1 MELFEWLSRSLGP
14 GERLRLEIAR
24 EGESLSILVQPV
36 LKTAPSNLDDERQQ
50 LRAALA
56 HPLWLTGT
64 PDQLDREL
72 PEALRTYAD
81 RRQTLQVAASE
92 WDALDD
98 AIRRA
103 QQAVQTQRQK
113 AAKQNTRVPPGGP
126 AAAPED
132 TGNAVAAEGEGTAN
146 ATSPAV
152 TPPTAATNP
161 DSLF

>member
-36 LKTAPSNLDDERQQ
+36 FENRAVQSGR
-50 LRAALA
+50 RAATTTRR
-56 HPLWLTGT
+56 PGPSQWLTGM

-113 AAKQNTRVPPGGP
+113 AAQKTRVRHTGQPSRRRTSATRRRKGKARRTRPRRRSRRPPP
-126 AAAPED
+126 
-132 TGNAVAAEGEGTAN
+132 
-146 ATSPAV
+146 
-152 TPPTAATNP
+152 PPTRIP
-161 DSLF
+161 V

>member
-1 MELFEWLSRSLGP
+1 MELFEWLSQSLGP

-36 LKTAPSNLDDERQQ
+36 LKTAPPNLDDERQQ

-81 RRQTLQVAASE
+81 RRQTLQATASE

-113 AAKQNTRVPPGGP
+113 AAQKTRVPPHGP
-126 AAAPED
+126 AVAPED
-132 TGNAVAAEGEGTAN
+132 ISDTAAEGEGTAN

>member
-1 MELFEWLSRSLGP
+1 MELFEWLSRSLEP
-14 GERLRLEIAR
+14 GERLRLDIAR
-24 EGESLSILVQPV
+24 EGGNLSVLMQPL
-36 LKTAPSNLDDERQQ
+36 LKTAPPNLDDERQQ

-72 PEALRTYAD
+72 PEALRAYAHQ
-81 RRQTLQVAASE
+81 RQTLQAAASE

-113 AAKQNTRVPPGGP
+113 AAQKTRVPTGGP

-132 TGNAVAAEGEGTAN
+132 TGNAVAAEGEGTVN

-152 TPPTAATNP
+152 TPPAATTHP

>member
-24 EGESLSILVQPV
+24 EGESLSVLAQPI
-36 LKTAPSNLDDERQQ
+36 LKTVPPNLDEERQQ

-81 RRQTLQVAASE
+81 RRQTLQATASE

-113 AAKQNTRVPPGGP
+113 AAKQNTRVPPHGP
-126 AAAPED
+126 AAPPED
-132 TGNAVAAEGEGTAN
+132 ISDTAAEGEGTAN

>member
-1 MELFEWLSRSLGP
+1 MELFEWLSRSLEP

-24 EGESLSILVQPV
+24 EGESLSVLAQPV
-36 LKTAPSNLDDERQQ
+36 LKTAPPNWDEERQQ

-81 RRQTLQVAASE
+81 RRQTLQAAASE

-113 AAKQNTRVPPGGP
+113 AAKQNTRVPPHGP

-132 TGNAVAAEGEGTAN
+132 ISDTAAEGEGTAN

>member
-98 AIRRA
+98 AIRRV

-113 AAKQNTRVPPGGP
+113 AAQKTRVPPGGP
-126 AAAPED
+126 AVAPED
-132 TGNAVAAEGEGTAN
+132 ISDTAAEGEGTAN

>member
-1 MELFEWLSRSLGP
+1 MELFEWLSRCLGP
-14 GERLRLEIAR
+14 GERLRLEITR
-24 EGESLSILVQPV
+24 EGESLSVLAQPL
-36 LKTAPSNLDDERQQ
+36 LKTAPPNLDDERQQ

-56 HPLWLTGT
+56 HPWWLTGT

-113 AAKQNTRVPPGGP
+113 AAKQNTRVPPHGP
-126 AAAPED
+126 AVAPED
-132 TGNAVAAEGEGTAN
+132 ISDTAAEGEGTAN

>member
-1 MELFEWLSRSLGP
+1 MELFEWLSRSLEP
-14 GERLRLEIAR
+14 GERLRLDIAR
-24 EGESLSILVQPV
+24 EGGNLSVLMQPL
-36 LKTAPSNLDDERQQ
+36 LKTAPPNLDDERQQ

-72 PEALRTYAD
+72 PEALRAYAHQ
-81 RRQTLQVAASE
+81 RQTLQAAASA

-132 TGNAVAAEGEGTAN
+132 TGKAAAAEEEGTAN

-152 TPPTAATNP
+152 TPPAAATNP

>member
-1 MELFEWLSRSLGP
+1 MELFEWLSQCLGP
-14 GERLRLEIAR
+14 GERLRLEIVR

-113 AAKQNTRVPPGGP
+113 AAKQNTRVPPHGP
-126 AAAPED
+126 AVAPED
-132 TGNAVAAEGEGTAN
+132 ISDTAAEGEGTAN

>member
-1 MELFEWLSRSLGP
+1 MELFEWLSQCLGS
-14 GERLRLEIAR
+14 GERLRLEITR
-24 EGESLSILVQPV
+24 EGESLSVLAQPV
-36 LKTAPSNLDDERQQ
+36 LKTAPPNLDEKRQP

-64 PDQLDREL
+64 PDQLDRELL

-113 AAKQNTRVPPGGP
+113 AAKQNIRVPPHRP

-132 TGNAVAAEGEGTAN
+132 ISDTAAEGEGTAN

>member
-1 MELFEWLSRSLGP
+1 M
-14 GERLRLEIAR
+14 
-24 EGESLSILVQPV
+24 V
-36 LKTAPSNLDDERQQ
+36 
-50 LRAALA
+50 
-56 HPLWLTGT
+56 LTGT

-113 AAKQNTRVPPGGP
+113 AAKQNTRVPPHGP
-126 AAAPED
+126 AVAPED
-132 TGNAVAAEGEGTAN
+132 ISDTAAEEEGTAN

-152 TPPTAATNP
+152 TPPTAATHP

>member
-1 MELFEWLSRSLGP
+1 MELFEWLSQCLGP

-56 HPLWLTGT
+56 HPLWLTGM

-98 AIRRA
+98 AIRRV

-113 AAKQNTRVPPGGP
+113 AAQKTRVPPGGP
-126 AAAPED
+126 AAAPAASD
-132 TGNAVAAEGEGTAN
+132 TESAEEGEGVENT
-146 ATSPAV
+146 TPPAV

>member
-1 MELFEWLSRSLGP
+1 MELFEWLSRCLGP
-14 GERLRLEIAR
+14 GERLRLEIVR

-113 AAKQNTRVPPGGP
+113 AAKQNTRVPPHGP
-126 AAAPED
+126 AVAPED
-132 TGNAVAAEGEGTAN
+132 ISDTAAEGEGTAN

>member
-1 MELFEWLSRSLGP
+1 MELFEWLSRCLGP
-14 GERLRLEIAR
+14 GERLRLEITR
-24 EGESLSILVQPV
+24 EGESLSVLAQPL
-36 LKTAPSNLDDERQQ
+36 LKTAPPNLDDERQQ

-56 HPLWLTGT
+56 HPWWLTGT

-72 PEALRTYAD
+72 PEALRTYAHQ
-81 RRQTLQVAASE
+81 RQTLQAAASE

-132 TGNAVAAEGEGTAN
+132 TGKAAAAEEEGTAN

-152 TPPTAATNP
+152 TPPAAATNP